1 MNRNIYLIGARN
13 PFRINLRGGL
23 GIVTGNR
30 VEVVINRLVCLIRQ

>member
-1 MNRNIYLIGARN
+1 MNRNIYLLGARN
-13 PFRINLRGGL
+13 PLGIDLRGGL